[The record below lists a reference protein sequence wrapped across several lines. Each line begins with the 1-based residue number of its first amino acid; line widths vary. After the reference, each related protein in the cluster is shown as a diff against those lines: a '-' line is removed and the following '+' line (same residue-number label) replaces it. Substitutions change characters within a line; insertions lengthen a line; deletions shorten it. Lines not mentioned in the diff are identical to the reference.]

1 MNPYKVLEID
11 GQAEKKEII
20 MAAAAA
26 LRKRKF
32 SGHEI
37 ANAQKQL
44 LDPASRSIVNFLY
57 SFNFKPFKESLST
70 AHVSPETI
78 VCLKRLSLFDKN
90 YQS

>member
-11 GQAEKKEII
+11 GQAGKKEII

-44 LDPASRSIVNFLY
+44 LDPASRPIVNFLY
-57 SFNFKPFKESLST
+57 SFNFEPFKENLS
-70 AHVSPETI
+70 AAQVSPETT
-78 VCLKRLSLFDKN
+78 VCLKRLNLFDKN
-90 YQS
+90 YKS